1 MTNLELMTREEC
13 TLVVN
18 NLKLVEAVATWLQ
31 KKEKYSNHDDLVSAG
46 HEGLIWSAKTFN
58 ESRGKFT
65 SYAWKCITNAMRD
78 DIRKFHTLT
87 EVEHEEDEYLL
98 PLIVDDETEAWKR
111 VDQIL
116 ENAGLT
122 KREWYVI
129 CHRFGIGYE
138 PRTTNQLA
146 EELRLSPQMVNVNKR
161 EALRKMRLAA

>member
-1 MTNLELMTREEC
+1 MTNLEVMTREEC

-46 HEGLIWSAKTFN
+46 HEGLIRSAQTCN
-58 ESRGKFT
+58 ESRGKFI

-87 EVEHEEDEYLL
+87 EVEHEEVEYLL

-129 CHRFGIGYE
+129 DCRHGIDCE
-138 PRTTNQLA
+138 PHSTKQIAAELGVTPQRVNQI
-146 EELRLSPQMVNVNKR
+146 KR